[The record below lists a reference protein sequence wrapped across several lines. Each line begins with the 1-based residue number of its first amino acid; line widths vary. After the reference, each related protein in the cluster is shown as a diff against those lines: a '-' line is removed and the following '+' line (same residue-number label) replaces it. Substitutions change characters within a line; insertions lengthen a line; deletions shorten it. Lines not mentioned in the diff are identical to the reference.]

1 MRKEPEQRIDAK
13 ALPYWRW
20 TGALTSAFFWALL
33 IGYGIAAWHWH
44 FPGWIT
50 GILAL
55 AILLITIANTIL
67 VPAIRYNTWRYDVSS
82 QEIDLLSGVLVKHRT
97 LIPMVRVQHVDT
109 EQGPIMRRYGL
120 ASVSI
125 STAAGEHEIPA
136 LSEEM
141 ADMLRDQIAELARV
155 VDEDV

>member
-1 MRKEPEQRIDAK
+1 MDDKPQQRIDTK

-20 TGALTSAFFWALL
+20 TGVLTSLFYCL
-33 IGYGIAAWHWH
+33 IPVGYVFAMKHWHW
-44 FPGWIT
+44 PVWIT
-50 GILAL
+50 WVLGLAV
-55 AILLITIANTIL
+55 LLLSIANIIL
-67 VPAIRYNTWRYDVSS
+67 IPTVRYNTWRYDVSS
-82 QEIDLLSGVLVKHRT
+82 QEVDLLYGVLIKHRT
-97 LIPMVRVQHVDT
+97 IIPMVRVQHVDT

-141 ADMLRDQIAELARV
+141 ANMLRDRIAELARV